1 MHARNKQTKKS
12 NQHEKDCLVG
22 GVSIYTKKYTERQRY
37 RRTAPLCSAFFFLTR
52 SSKSESDIK
61 SNQIVLDPNQKKEN
75 IKPNQIKTE
84 KNTSQICRVLSYRP
98 VLLSS
103 PPDFLTRSSK
113 TEPVMRLSN
122 QIVLNPNQKK
132 QNIKPNQ
139 MKSEKST
146 SQIHRVSSYH
156 PVLLCSSLDFFD
168 SLLWIRIGYQIKS
181 FQIRIGKKKISNQIK

>member
-1 MHARNKQTKKS
+1 MHARNKQKKKS

-84 KNTSQICRVLSYRP
+84 KKYKSNMQGIVVPPRP
-98 VLLSS
+98 PQLA
-103 PPDFLTRSSK
+103 PR
-113 TEPVMRLSN
+113 
-122 QIVLNPNQKK
+122 
-132 QNIKPNQ
+132 
-139 MKSEKST
+139 
-146 SQIHRVSSYH
+146 
-156 PVLLCSSLDFFD
+156 FFD
-168 SLLWIRIGYQIKS
+168 SLLQNRTGYLAMQAGRS
-181 FQIRIGKKKISNQIK
+181 ADVLQAAALAATRAGKLCGRPPAQARWPQNTQWA